1 LKKIVAPLIAIIVV
15 AIVAGVVLL
24 QKPAPVTP
32 PSKPE
37 TPTTPTLPETPI
49 KISQKDLREEYDDN
63 PIAAD
68 EKYKDRNII
77 TIGTI
82 SYIEEKEGKVEIG
95 LLGRPFEYT
104 IRGPQIVCV
113 FNDKKEVINLKK
125 DAKIGVMGRNKG
137 IESVGWARIIRF
149 EDCHIVPLEKIKEF
163 KADFEKKTGDLKIQQ
178 FGCDLEIKL
187 ISPEGMNKS
196 IKTINYLET
205 ISEIKNVYKSVAKGS
220 TYEEIA
226 GEWKTTPGEYRLI
239 VVEKI
244 DSGKEQ
250 ILYEQRFEI
259 KGMEK
264 AKIEIL
270 NISGWWLQNPLTGG
284 YEYTLYSLTLKF
296 SNPEEVPVLVQLPPA
311 VEIYKGEELIAKLRP
326 ENLYP
331 AEWGFKSETIL
342 LPNEETIPILFTG
355 KGFPAVILTTNVK
368 GGEEYQLTVRIYS
381 EYSPF
386 TGEKKELQEM
396 TINFKVPP
404 YTP

>member
-15 AIVAGVVLL
+15 AIVTGVVLF
-24 QKPAPVTP
+24 QKPAPVAP

-68 EKYKDRNII
+68 EKYKDRNIT

-82 SYIEEKEGKVEIG
+82 SYIEEREGKVEIG
-95 LLGRPFEYT
+95 LLGKPFEYT

-125 DAKIGVMGRNKG
+125 DEKIGVIGRNKG
-137 IESVGWARIIRF
+137 IESVGWIRIIRF
-149 EDCHIVPLEKIKEF
+149 DDCHIVPLEKIKEF

-178 FGCDLEIKL
+178 FGYDVEIQL

-205 ISEIKNVYKSVAKGS
+205 TSEIKNVYKSVAERS
-220 TYEEIA
+220 EEEIV
-226 GEWKTTPGEYRLI
+226 GKWKTTPGEYRLI
-239 VVEKI
+239 AVEKI

-259 KGMEK
+259 KGIEK
-264 AKIEIL
+264 AEIEIL
-270 NISGWWLQNPLTGG
+270 KLSGEWIWAGDYRYRLT
-284 YEYTLYSLTLKF
+284 SLTLKF
-296 SNPEEVPVLVQLPPA
+296 SNPEEGPLLVQTPPA
-311 VEIYKGEELIAKLRP
+311 VEIYKGKERIAVLLP
-326 ENLYP
+326 EGLKKNI
-331 AEWGFKSETIL
+331 IL
-342 LPNEETIPILFTG
+342 LHGEETIFTFSWFQG
-355 KGFPAVILTTNVK
+355 TFPTNVK

-381 EYSPF
+381 VYSLL
-386 TGEKKELQEM
+386 TGEKKELQGI

-404 YTP
+404 RTP